1 MPRLPRFFLEGV
13 PLHVIQ
19 RGNDRAAIFGDVED
33 LVFLRRWLARTSRE
47 HGVSIH
53 AYVLMTNHLHVL
65 VTPSAADSLPGMMQS
80 LGRIYVQYFNDKY
93 RRTGTLWEGRY
104 KATVVQ
110 DEAYLL
116 TCMRY
121 IELNPVRA
129 GMADAPERYEWSSHR
144 ANALG
149 EVDDLTSPHPI
160 FRGLGATRSARN
172 AAYRE
177 LFGQPL
183 GDAELRSI
191 REATQKCWA
200 LGDDAFRQR
209 VSASG
214 RRAAPLVVGRQRKPE
229 RTPCRSQQRKTRV

>member
-1 MPRLPRFFLEGV
+1 
-13 PLHVIQ
+13 
-19 RGNDRAAIFGDVED
+19 
-33 LVFLRRWLARTSRE
+33 
-47 HGVSIH
+47 
-53 AYVLMTNHLHVL
+53 MTNHLHAL

-80 LGRIYVQYFNDKY
+80 LGRVYVQYFNDKY

-129 GMADAPERYEWSSHR
+129 GMADAPARYEWSSHR

-149 EVDDLTSPHPI
+149 EVDQLTSPHPI
-160 FRGLGATRSARN
+160 FRGLGATSSERH

-183 GDAELRSI
+183 REAELRLI

-214 RRAAPLVVGRQRKPE
+214 RRAAPVAVGRPRKPE
-229 RTPCRSQQRKTRV
+229 RAPCRSQQRKTRV